1 MHTCPHLHNN
11 LGKVVS
17 VKVNKKCLRKTE
29 TKSSKQGGIKVD
41 YQKMADLG
49 LFQIPEREP
58 SPVKVTGKLL
68 EYLEQIPAS
77 EQKGVPVKRTR
88 RNGYHKPVH
97 IPAACTGLAAACL
110 CLILMSGA
118 FFEHL
123 QAKPEAVLGEETVMI
138 ERMADTATGSG
149 ITRDYLSPTPT
160 PSLAP
165 VETKDV
171 SDYLSPTPSPTATP
185 KPTKKPKPTSKPT
198 PKPTLKPTTKPT
210 PKPTT
215 KPPKKTKPGKKVSKN
230 GWVSLGKDWVI
241 THYCPLSC
249 CNGSYAGKT
258 STGAKPRVNRTIAVD
273 PSVIPYGSRIKIEG
287 LDYEFVAED
296 CGGKIKGKHIDVLV
310 KNCTIARRLGKRTNV
325 KVWIKK

>member
-11 LGKVVS
+11 LGKVVP
-17 VKVNKKCLRKTE
+17 VKVNKKYLRKVE
-29 TKSSKQGGIKVD
+29 TKGLKQGGIKVD

-49 LFQIPEREP
+49 LFQIPERKP
-58 SPVKVTGKLL
+58 SPVKVTEKLL
-68 EYLEQIPAS
+68 EYLEHIPAS
-77 EQKGVPVKRTR
+77 EQKGILVKRTR

-97 IPAACTGLAAACL
+97 IPAACTGLVAACL
-110 CLILMSGA
+110 CLILMSGT
-118 FFEHL
+118 FFEHS

-138 ERMADTATGSG
+138 ERMANAATGSSV
-149 ITRDYLSPTPT
+149 T
-160 PSLAP
+160 
-165 VETKDV
+165 
-171 SDYLSPTPSPTATP
+171 SDYLSPTPSPSLAPTETADVSDYSSPTPSPTVTP
-185 KPTKKPKPTSKPT
+185 KPTKKSKPT
-198 PKPTLKPTTKPT
+198 PKPMPKPT
-210 PKPTT
+210 PKPTP
-215 KPPKKTKPGKKVSKN
+215 KPPKKNRIRQKASKN

-287 LDYEFVAED
+287 LDYEFAAED

-310 KNCTIARRLGKRTNV
+310 KNCTLARRLGKRTNV